1 MDTNQLQLENEKL
14 NARLEKA
21 KEVFRQQAADIKAK
35 DDAYLKLKDEY
46 DELNKQLLEL
56 ETQKQSI
63 SNMYNK
69 TVTAIN
75 MRDDEIEE
83 LRKNIAKF
91 EEGNSKYDE
100 LNKQLLDLET
110 QKQSICVMYDKT
122 VTALKM
128 RDDEIEEL
136 RKTIAKF
143 EEGNSKYDG
152 LQEELNTTKKELH
165 IANETINEYVS
176 KCARYDEVIKSLN
189 EKNEDLDVLATSRL
203 ADIKKREEDIVNL
216 NNTIEQ
222 MNTEF
227 ANITIKY
234 NDTLTD
240 RNELA
245 KSKEAMA
252 KSYKEL
258 QDTYNKLAEEN
269 TSKVQF
275 LNNVIEQLKED
286 IEDKDDRLVD
296 ALDKVG
302 ELQKQLETESGK
314 VEEVKTKTEVAV
326 TSIKKKLQALNDGL
340 GDEFNIFG

>member
-35 DDAYLKLKDEY
+35 DDAYLKLKGEY
-46 DELNKQLLEL
+46 DELNKQLSEL
-56 ETQKQSI
+56 D
-63 SNMYNK
+63 
-69 TVTAIN
+69 A
-75 MRDDEIEE
+75 
-83 LRKNIAKF
+83 
-91 EEGNSKYDE
+91 
-100 LNKQLLDLET
+100 

-122 VTALKM
+122 VTALNM

-165 IANETINEYVS
+165 IANETINEYAS
-176 KCARYDEVIKSLN
+176 KCTRYDEVIKSLN

-234 NDTLTD
+234 NDTITD
-240 RNELA
+240 KNELA
-245 KSKEAMA
+245 KSKEAIT

-269 TSKVQF
+269 ISKVQF
-275 LNNVIEQLKED
+275 LNNVIEQLKKD

-296 ALDKVG
+296 ALDKVS

-314 VEEVKTKTEVAV
+314 VEEVKTKTEAAV
-326 TSIKKKLQALNDGL
+326 TSIKKKLQTLNDGL

>member
-91 EEGNSKYDE
+91 EEGNSKRDE
-100 LNKQLLDLET
+100 
-110 QKQSICVMYDKT
+110 
-122 VTALKM
+122 
-128 RDDEIEEL
+128 
-136 RKTIAKF
+136 
-143 EEGNSKYDG
+143 

-176 KCARYDEVIKSLN
+176 KCTRYDEVIKSLN
-189 EKNEDLDVLATSRL
+189 EKNEDLDVLATARL
-203 ADIKKREEDIVNL
+203 ADVKKREEDIVNL

-227 ANITIKY
+227 ANLTIKY
-234 NDTLTD
+234 NDTVTD
-240 RNELA
+240 KNELVKA
-245 KSKEAMA
+245 KENIT

-258 QDTYNKLAEEN
+258 QDTYNNLVAEH

-275 LNNVIEQLKED
+275 LNNLIEQLKKD
-286 IEDKDDRLVD
+286 IEDKDDRLAD
-296 ALDKVG
+296 ASDKVS

-326 TSIKKKLQALNDGL
+326 SSIKKKLQALNDGL
-340 GDEFNIFG
+340 GDEFNLFG

>member
-35 DDAYLKLKDEY
+35 DDAYLKLKGEY
-46 DELNKQLLEL
+46 DELNKQLSEL
-56 ETQKQSI
+56 D
-63 SNMYNK
+63 
-69 TVTAIN
+69 A
-75 MRDDEIEE
+75 
-83 LRKNIAKF
+83 
-91 EEGNSKYDE
+91 
-100 LNKQLLDLET
+100 

-122 VTALKM
+122 VTALNM

-143 EEGNSKYDG
+143 EEGNSKQDG

-165 IANETINEYVS
+165 IANETINEYAS
-176 KCARYDEVIKSLN
+176 KCTRYDEVIKSLN

-234 NDTLTD
+234 NDTITD
-240 RNELA
+240 KNELA
-245 KSKEAMA
+245 KSKEAIT

-269 TSKVQF
+269 ISKVQF
-275 LNNVIEQLKED
+275 LNNVIEQLKKD

-296 ALDKVG
+296 ALDKVS

-314 VEEVKTKTEVAV
+314 VEEVKTKTEAAV
-326 TSIKKKLQALNDGL
+326 TSIKKKLQTLNDGL

>member
-1 MDTNQLQLENEKL
+1 MDTNQLQLENEKF

-35 DDAYLKLKDEY
+35 DEAYLKLKDEY
-46 DELNKQLLEL
+46 DELNKQLSEL

-63 SNMYNK
+63 SVMYNK

-75 MRDDEIEE
+75 
-83 LRKNIAKF
+83 
-91 EEGNSKYDE
+91 
-100 LNKQLLDLET
+100 
-110 QKQSICVMYDKT
+110 
-122 VTALKM
+122 M

-143 EEGNSKYDG
+143 EEGNSKQDG

-165 IANETINEYVS
+165 IANETITEYAS
-176 KCARYDEVIKSLN
+176 KCTRYDEVIKSLN
-189 EKNEDLDVLATSRL
+189 EKNNDLDVLATARL

-227 ANITIKY
+227 ANLTIKY
-234 NDTLTD
+234 NDTITD

-245 KSKEAMA
+245 KTKEDMT

-269 TSKVQF
+269 TNKVQF
-275 LNNVIEQLKED
+275 LNNVIEQLKKD
-286 IEDKDDRLVD
+286 IEDKDDQLEDVWNKVS
-296 ALDKVG
+296 AL
-302 ELQKQLETESGK
+302 EKQLETETGK
-314 VEEVKTKTEVAV
+314 VEEVKSKTEVAV
-326 TSIKKKLQALNDGL
+326 SSIKKKLQALNDGL
-340 GDEFNIFG
+340 GDEFNLFG

>member
-21 KEVFRQQAADIKAK
+21 KEVFRQQAIDIKAK

-46 DELNKQLLEL
+46 DELNKQLSELEL
-56 ETQKQSI
+56 QKQSI
-63 SNMYNK
+63 TDMHNK
-69 TVTAIN
+69 NA
-75 MRDDEIEE
+75 
-83 LRKNIAKF
+83 
-91 EEGNSKYDE
+91 
-100 LNKQLLDLET
+100 
-110 QKQSICVMYDKT
+110 
-122 VTALKM
+122 TALKM

-136 RKTIAKF
+136 KKTIAKF
-143 EEGNSKYDG
+143 EEGNSKHDV
-152 LQEELNTTKKELH
+152 LQEELNTAKKELH
-165 IANETINEYVS
+165 IANETIAEYAS
-176 KCARYDEVIKSLN
+176 KCTRYDEVIKSLN

-245 KSKEAMA
+245 KSKEAIA

-269 TSKVQF
+269 TSKIQF
-275 LNNVIEQLKED
+275 LNNVIEQLKKD
-286 IEDKDDRLVD
+286 IEDKDDRLAG
-296 ALDKVG
+296 ALDKVS
-302 ELQKQLETESGK
+302 ELQKRLETETGK

-326 TSIKKKLQALNDGL
+326 SSIKKKLQALNDGL
-340 GDEFNIFG
+340 GDEFNLFG

>member
-46 DELNKQLLEL
+46 DELNKQLSEL

-63 SNMYNK
+63 SVMYNK

-75 MRDDEIEE
+75 
-83 LRKNIAKF
+83 
-91 EEGNSKYDE
+91 
-100 LNKQLLDLET
+100 
-110 QKQSICVMYDKT
+110 
-122 VTALKM
+122 M

-143 EEGNSKYDG
+143 EEGNSKQDG

-165 IANETINEYVS
+165 IANETINEYAS
-176 KCARYDEVIKSLN
+176 KCTRYDEVIKSLN
-189 EKNEDLDVLATSRL
+189 EKNEDLDVLATARL

-227 ANITIKY
+227 ANLTIKY
-234 NDTLTD
+234 NDTVTD
-240 RNELA
+240 KNELVKA
-245 KSKEAMA
+245 KENIT

-258 QDTYNKLAEEN
+258 QDTYNNLVAEH

-286 IEDKDDRLVD
+286 IEDKDDRLAD
-296 ALDKVG
+296 AWDKVS

-326 TSIKKKLQALNDGL
+326 SSIKKKLQALNDGL
-340 GDEFNIFG
+340 GDEFNLFG

>member
-35 DDAYLKLKDEY
+35 DDAYLKLKGEY
-46 DELNKQLLEL
+46 DELNKQLSEL

-91 EEGNSKYDE
+91 EEGNSK
-100 LNKQLLDLET
+100 Q
-110 QKQSICVMYDKT
+110 
-122 VTALKM
+122 
-128 RDDEIEEL
+128 
-136 RKTIAKF
+136 
-143 EEGNSKYDG
+143 DG

-176 KCARYDEVIKSLN
+176 KCTRYDEVIKSLN
-189 EKNEDLDVLATSRL
+189 EKNEDLDVLATARL
-203 ADIKKREEDIVNL
+203 ADVKKREEDIVNL

-227 ANITIKY
+227 ANLTIKY
-234 NDTLTD
+234 NDTVTD
-240 RNELA
+240 KNELVKA
-245 KSKEAMA
+245 KENIT

-258 QDTYNKLAEEN
+258 QDTYNNLVAEH

-286 IEDKDDRLVD
+286 IEDKGDRLVD

-302 ELQKQLETESGK
+302 ELQKQLETETGK
-314 VEEVKTKTEVAV
+314 VKEVKTKTEVAV
-326 TSIKKKLQALNDGL
+326 SSIKKKLQALNDGL
-340 GDEFNIFG
+340 GDEFNLFG

>member
-46 DELNKQLLEL
+46 DELNKQLSEL

-63 SNMYNK
+63 SVMYNK

-83 LRKNIAKF
+83 LKR
-91 EEGNSKYDE
+91 
-100 LNKQLLDLET
+100 
-110 QKQSICVMYDKT
+110 
-122 VTALKM
+122 
-128 RDDEIEEL
+128 
-136 RKTIAKF
+136 TIAKF
-143 EEGNSKYDG
+143 EEGNSKQDG

-165 IANETINEYVS
+165 IANETINEYAS
-176 KCARYDEVIKSLN
+176 KCTRYDEVIKSLN
-189 EKNEDLDVLATSRL
+189 EKNEDLDVLATVRL

-227 ANITIKY
+227 ANLTIKY
-234 NDTLTD
+234 NDTITD

-245 KSKEAMA
+245 KTKEDIT

-275 LNNVIEQLKED
+275 LNNVIEQLKKD

-296 ALDKVG
+296 ALDKVS

-314 VEEVKTKTEVAV
+314 VEEVKTKTEAAV
-326 TSIKKKLQALNDGL
+326 TSIKKKLQTLNDGL

>member
-35 DDAYLKLKDEY
+35 DDAYLKLKGEY
-46 DELNKQLLEL
+46 DELNKQLSEL
-56 ETQKQSI
+56 EMQKQSI
-63 SNMYNK
+63 CNMYDK

-83 LRKNIAKF
+83 LKKTIVKF
-91 EEGNSKYDE
+91 EEGNSKND
-100 LNKQLLDLET
+100 
-110 QKQSICVMYDKT
+110 
-122 VTALKM
+122 A
-128 RDDEIEEL
+128 
-136 RKTIAKF
+136 
-143 EEGNSKYDG
+143 

-176 KCARYDEVIKSLN
+176 KCTRYDEVIKSLN
-189 EKNEDLDVLATSRL
+189 EKNEDLDVLATARL

-227 ANITIKY
+227 ANLTIKY
-234 NDTLTD
+234 NDTVTD
-240 RNELA
+240 KNELVKA
-245 KSKEAMA
+245 KEGIT

-286 IEDKDDRLVD
+286 IEDKGDRLAD
-296 ALDKVG
+296 ALDKVS
-302 ELQKQLETESGK
+302 ELQKQLETETGK
-314 VEEVKTKTEVAV
+314 VKEVKTKTEVAV
-326 TSIKKKLQALNDGL
+326 SSIKKKLQALNDGL
-340 GDEFNIFG
+340 GDEFNLFG

>member
-91 EEGNSKYDE
+91 EEGNSKRDE
-100 LNKQLLDLET
+100 
-110 QKQSICVMYDKT
+110 
-122 VTALKM
+122 
-128 RDDEIEEL
+128 
-136 RKTIAKF
+136 
-143 EEGNSKYDG
+143 

-165 IANETINEYVS
+165 IANETINEYAS
-176 KCARYDEVIKSLN
+176 KCTRYDEVIKSLN
-189 EKNEDLDVLATSRL
+189 EKNDDLDVLATARL

-227 ANITIKY
+227 ANLTIKY
-234 NDTLTD
+234 NDTITD

-269 TSKVQF
+269 TNKVQF

-296 ALDKVG
+296 ALDKVS

-314 VEEVKTKTEVAV
+314 VEEVKTKTEAAV
-326 TSIKKKLQALNDGL
+326 TSIKKKLQTLNDGL

>member
-69 TVTAIN
+69 TVTA
-75 MRDDEIEE
+75 
-83 LRKNIAKF
+83 
-91 EEGNSKYDE
+91 
-100 LNKQLLDLET
+100 LN
-110 QKQSICVMYDKT
+110 
-122 VTALKM
+122 M

-143 EEGNSKYDG
+143 EEGNSKQDG

-176 KCARYDEVIKSLN
+176 KCTRYDEVIKSLN
-189 EKNEDLDVLATSRL
+189 EKNEDLDVLATARL

-227 ANITIKY
+227 ANLTIKY
-234 NDTLTD
+234 NDTITD

-245 KSKEAMA
+245 KAKEDMT

-269 TSKVQF
+269 TNKVQF
-275 LNNVIEQLKED
+275 LNNVIEQLKKD
-286 IEDKDDRLVD
+286 IEDKDDQLEDVWNKVS
-296 ALDKVG
+296 AL
-302 ELQKQLETESGK
+302 EKQLETETGK
-314 VEEVKTKTEVAV
+314 VEEVKSKTEVAV
-326 TSIKKKLQALNDGL
+326 SSIKKKLQALNDGL
-340 GDEFNIFG
+340 GDEFNLFG

>member
-46 DELNKQLLEL
+46 DELNKQLSEL

-63 SNMYNK
+63 SYMYNK
-69 TVTAIN
+69 TVTA
-75 MRDDEIEE
+75 
-83 LRKNIAKF
+83 
-91 EEGNSKYDE
+91 
-100 LNKQLLDLET
+100 LE
-110 QKQSICVMYDKT
+110 
-122 VTALKM
+122 M

-143 EEGNSKYDG
+143 EEGNSKQDG

-165 IANETINEYVS
+165 IANETINEYAS
-176 KCARYDEVIKSLN
+176 KCTRYDEVIKSLN
-189 EKNEDLDVLATSRL
+189 EKNEDLDVLATVRL

-227 ANITIKY
+227 ANLTIKY
-234 NDTLTD
+234 NDTITD

-245 KSKEAMA
+245 KTKEDMT

-258 QDTYNKLAEEN
+258 QDTYNNLAAEN
-269 TSKVQF
+269 TNKVQF
-275 LNNVIEQLKED
+275 LNNVIEQLKKD
-286 IEDKDDRLVD
+286 IEDKDDQLEDVWNKVS
-296 ALDKVG
+296 AL
-302 ELQKQLETESGK
+302 EKQLETETGK
-314 VEEVKTKTEVAV
+314 VEEVKSKTEVAV
-326 TSIKKKLQALNDGL
+326 SSIKKKLQALNDGL
-340 GDEFNIFG
+340 GDEFNLFG

>member
-91 EEGNSKYDE
+91 EEGNSK
-100 LNKQLLDLET
+100 Q
-110 QKQSICVMYDKT
+110 
-122 VTALKM
+122 
-128 RDDEIEEL
+128 
-136 RKTIAKF
+136 
-143 EEGNSKYDG
+143 DG

-165 IANETINEYVS
+165 IANETINEYVA
-176 KCARYDEVIKSLN
+176 KCTRYDEVIKSLN
-189 EKNEDLDVLATSRL
+189 AKNDDLDVLATSRL

-216 NNTIEQ
+216 NDTIEQ

-227 ANITIKY
+227 ANLTIKY
-234 NDTLTD
+234 NDTVTD
-240 RNELA
+240 KNELA
-245 KSKEAMA
+245 KVKEAMA

-269 TSKVQF
+269 TNKVQF

-296 ALDKVG
+296 ALDKVS

-314 VEEVKTKTEVAV
+314 VEEVKTKTEAAV
-326 TSIKKKLQALNDGL
+326 TSIKKKLQTLNDGL

>member
-83 LRKNIAKF
+83 LRK
-91 EEGNSKYDE
+91 
-100 LNKQLLDLET
+100 
-110 QKQSICVMYDKT
+110 
-122 VTALKM
+122 
-128 RDDEIEEL
+128 
-136 RKTIAKF
+136 TIAKF
-143 EEGNSKYDG
+143 EEGNSKQDG

-165 IANETINEYVS
+165 IANETINEYAS
-176 KCARYDEVIKSLN
+176 KGTRYDEVIKSFK
-189 EKNEDLDVLATSRL
+189 EKV
-203 ADIKKREEDIVNL
+203 
-216 NNTIEQ
+216 
-222 MNTEF
+222 
-227 ANITIKY
+227 
-234 NDTLTD
+234 
-240 RNELA
+240 
-245 KSKEAMA
+245 
-252 KSYKEL
+252 KEL
-258 QDTYNKLAEEN
+258 QDTYNNLVIERD
-269 TSKVQF
+269 SDVQS
-275 LNNVIEQLKED
+275 LKHTIEQLKKD
-286 IEDKDDRLVD
+286 IEDKDAQLTD
-296 ALDKVG
+296 ACTKVSN
-302 ELQKQLETESGK
+302 LTKQLETESGK
-314 VEEVKTKTEVAV
+314 VEEAKTKTEVAV

>member
-35 DDAYLKLKDEY
+35 DEAYLKLKGEY
-46 DELNKQLLEL
+46 DELNKQLSEL

-63 SNMYNK
+63 CNMYDK

-83 LRKNIAKF
+83 LK
-91 EEGNSKYDE
+91 
-100 LNKQLLDLET
+100 
-110 QKQSICVMYDKT
+110 
-122 VTALKM
+122 
-128 RDDEIEEL
+128 
-136 RKTIAKF
+136 KTIAKF
-143 EEGNSKYDG
+143 EEGNSKNDA

-176 KCARYDEVIKSLN
+176 KCTRYDEVIKSLN
-189 EKNEDLDVLATSRL
+189 EKNEDLDVLATARL

-227 ANITIKY
+227 ANLTIKY
-234 NDTLTD
+234 NDTVTD
-240 RNELA
+240 KNELVKA
-245 KSKEAMA
+245 KENIT

-296 ALDKVG
+296 ALDKVS

-340 GDEFNIFG
+340 GDEFNLFG